1 MKQVRGFTID
11 AEHTRD
17 IDDALWIEPRSDGG
31 WCATVSI
38 ADVAREV
45 LRDTAAD
52 KRAREMVATKY
63 FASGNSPMLPRA
75 LSEDALSLW
84 QGQRRRVM
92 AIQLQFDA
100 QCAVTAVTIERASLV
115 SQQKLA
121 YHDVPSIMSN
131 AAHPLHAQVSAAGRM
146 ANIMLDRRRAN
157 GALALYDLNSGWIT
171 TEEGHLR
178 QVEDHADTLGQVIV
192 QEFMVAA
199 NVAVATHAV
208 LHDVPLLFRNHV
220 ARAAA
225 PDRAELMRQIDEA
238 SHIPVQNVD
247 ALRARTHLLLDRA
260 EYGADV
266 RGHYGLNVPVYT
278 HFTSPIRRYA
288 DLVNHRQMRAF
299 IKGLPLPYTRDEIAE
314 IATHISQALDADRD
328 SKSQYMKLK
337 AEASARRAVDQR
349 RLDGLNAKDFE
360 RVTKMEARSGNPPS
374 PAFVDAF
381 VRRTSEDRTPLVCF
395 AVVLTAAPE
404 SAEWAPM
411 REALVAALARRPED
425 AVSVLVQARQVCAGW
440 PEVALASD
448 SSDDPNPQGFVAR
461 AAVAM
466 HGLRYV
472 GTGKARQKKRAE
484 QLAAVDLVAALLRVS
499 VAPKAEAVV
508 AAPAPL
514 PLATVDSN
522 RDPLSLLHEWCQRA
536 GLPAPVYDCA
546 LSGPAHQP
554 TITCR
559 GTVASYEASATAGTK
574 QSAKRK
580 AAQDLLEQI
589 RRAT

>member
-17 IDDALWIEPRSDGG
+17 IDDALWIEPQVDGG
-31 WCATVSI
+31 WHVTVSI

-45 LRDTAAD
+45 LRDTDVD

-75 LSEDALSLW
+75 LSEDSLSLW
-84 QGQRRRVM
+84 QGQRRRVI

-115 SQQKLA
+115 SQRKLA
-121 YHDVPSIMSN
+121 YHDVPAIIAN
-131 AAHPLHAQVSAAGRM
+131 PAHPLHAQVSAAGQM

-178 QVEDHADTLGQVIV
+178 QIEDHADTLGHVIV

-225 PDRAELMRQIDEA
+225 PDRTELMRQLDEA

-299 IKGLPLPYTRDEIAE
+299 IKGSPLPYTRDELVE
-314 IATHISQALDADRD
+314 IAAHISEVLNADRD
-328 SKSQYMKLK
+328 SKSQHMKLK

-360 RVTKMEARSGNPPS
+360 RVTKLEARSGNPPS
-374 PAFVDAF
+374 PAFLDAF
-381 VRRTSEDRTPLVCF
+381 VRRTSEDRTPLLCF

-404 SAEWAPM
+404 STEWAPI
-411 REALVAALARRPED
+411 REAVVAALARRPED
-425 AVSVLVQARQVCAGW
+425 AVSVLVHARQVHPGW
-440 PEVALASD
+440 PDVSLLFD
-448 SSDDPNPQGFVAR
+448 NQDDPNPQWFVAR
-461 AAVAM
+461 AAVSL
-466 HGLRYV
+466 HDVRYA

-484 QLAAVDLVAALLRVS
+484 QLASVDLVAALLHVS
-499 VAPKAEAVV
+499 V
-508 AAPAPL
+508 PAPVEL
-514 PLATVDSN
+514 PSIPAAVPLLATVDSN
-522 RDPLSLLHEWCQRA
+522 RDPLSLLNEWCQRM
-536 GLPAPVYDCA
+536 GIPAPVYNCT
-546 LSGPAHQP
+546 LTGPAHQP
-554 TITCR
+554 TITCH
-559 GTVASYEASATAGTK
+559 GTVARYTATDTASTK
-574 QSAKRK
+574 QHAKRK
-580 AAQDLLEQI
+580 VAQALLKQI
-589 RRAT
+589 Q